1 MEVNTNIFLDFLI
14 ANGFRPEN
22 YQNIL
27 EIDQSVPNS
36 ISKHLKDY
44 RQFLLSKKVDYSELV
59 SYQIKGAN
67 GYINQKGGITV
78 PISEESDEY
87 FKALAIQSKIYCHK
101 KIPYFYPNI
110 TDFDALIA
118 YYDLT
123 IDHQFSIEQVVNAT
137 IPFIENHFIGFITD
151 SHNEMQN
158 AQKLAIFSMLLEI
171 LQSNSRQ
178 EYTMIHDSLKGQEKE
193 LYLMKKKIR

>member
-1 MEVNTNIFLDFLI
+1 MLSLFFF
-14 ANGFRPEN
+14 G
-22 YQNIL
+22 
-27 EIDQSVPNS
+27 
-36 ISKHLKDY
+36 
-44 RQFLLSKKVDYSELV
+44 FLLSKKVDYSELV

-87 FKALAIQSKIYCHK
+87 FKSLAIQSKIYCHK

-123 IDHQFSIEQVVNAT
+123 TNYQLSIEQVVNAT
-137 IPFIENHFIGFITD
+137 IPFIENHYIGFITV
-151 SHNEMQN
+151 SNNEVQN
-158 AQKLAIFSMLLEI
+158 AQKLAIFSISSKLL
-171 LQSNSRQ
+171 QFS
-178 EYTMIHDSLKGQEKE
+178 
-193 LYLMKKKIR
+193 KI

>member
-14 ANGFRPEN
+14 ANVFQAEN

-27 EIDQSVPNS
+27 EIDQAVPNS

-87 FKALAIQSKIYCHK
+87 FKSLAIQSKIYCHK

-123 IDHQFSIEQVVNAT
+123 TNYQFSIEQVVNAT

-151 SHNEMQN
+151 SNNEMQN

-178 EYTMIHDSLKGQEKE
+178 DYTMIHDSLKGQEKE
-193 LYLMKKKIR
+193 LYLMKKIR

>member
-1 MEVNTNIFLDFLI
+1 
-14 ANGFRPEN
+14 
-22 YQNIL
+22 
-27 EIDQSVPNS
+27 
-36 ISKHLKDY
+36 
-44 RQFLLSKKVDYSELV
+44 LS
-59 SYQIKGAN
+59 
-67 GYINQKGGITV
+67 
-78 PISEESDEY
+78 
-87 FKALAIQSKIYCHK
+87 IYCHK

-123 IDHQFSIEQVVNAT
+123 TNYQLSIEQVVNAT
-137 IPFIENHFIGFITD
+137 IPFIENHYIGFITV
-151 SHNEMQN
+151 SNNEVQN

>member
-1 MEVNTNIFLDFLI
+1 MEENTKIFLDFLI

-27 EIDQSVPNS
+27 EIDQDVPNS

-123 IDHQFSIEQVVNAT
+123 TNYQLSIEQVVNAT
-137 IPFIENHFIGFITD
+137 IPFIENHYIGFITD
-151 SHNEMQN
+151 SNNEVQN
-158 AQKLAIFSMLLEI
+158 TQKLAIFSMLLEI